1 MAEAGLEM
9 LIVVLNRLECLPN
22 TTAISR
28 GNERKLIIV
37 IENMGKNFFF
47 FFLQQKQPVDAF
59 KHDSSQTDV
68 LGISKH
74 INITYL

>member
-47 FFLQQKQPVDAF
+47 FFFATETACRCF
-59 KHDSSQTDV
+59 QT
-68 LGISKH
+68 
-74 INITYL
+74 